1 MNMDPITQINI
12 VVHGRPTPKGRHRT
26 AVDKRSGRIQTFTPK
41 KTRAYEIKVRAAAT
55 VSMIESRADKICGP
69 VALDIIIAMPRPQ
82 RLKGNA
88 IEWHTCK
95 PDASNVTKAI
105 EDAINELV
113 YKDDSQ
119 VCLMRIAKV
128 YHGSCC
134 SGLDEPCVVVNAM
147 EITESPD
154 EVFSVAKNWGIQW
167 EQTTRRETNT

>member
-1 MNMDPITQINI
+1 MNMDPTAKINI
-12 VVHGRPTPKGRHRT
+12 VVHGKPTPKGRHRT
-26 AVDKRSGRIQTFTPK
+26 AVNKRGRIQTFTPIR
-41 KTRAYEIKVRAAAT
+41 TRLYELKVRTAAT

-119 VCLMRIAKV
+119 VCLLRIAKV

-147 EITESPD
+147 EINESP
-154 EVFSVAKNWGIQW
+154 EELFLVAKQGEIKWN
-167 EQTTRRETNT
+167 QTTRRETNT